1 MFIVAYL
8 QQWSDVVSEYRSK
21 YVLKWNVKALYTCIV
36 TLWSLLWT
44 SVIPSIQKHY
54 YDGDIESL
62 SDFVYVPEQ
71 NHCKNITWWPVHLK
85 SIITGISCHRWLWTL
100 FKWHFNGSRWAGEP
114 KCSVTRLKNDIE
126 ECILIFSTIGYRS
139 HCIFTCLENLIV
151 WLFGR
156 IYNIDSFYV
165 GTYKHSGIN
174 LLRFCRVSVFCPV
187 TLVLLIHE

>member
-126 ECILIFSTIGYRS
+126 ECILIFFDHWISFSLYFYMLGESNSVT
-139 HCIFTCLENLIV
+139 V
-151 WLFGR
+151 WKDLQYWQFLCW
-156 IYNIDSFYV
+156 NIQTFR
-165 GTYKHSGIN
+165 N
-174 LLRFCRVSVFCPV
+174 
-187 TLVLLIHE
+187 